1 MKHNINIFQD
11 DYKKLASSQTSFW
24 VTSRGCVSLFSE
36 EDTKWLISNYPKPLL
51 LQMEKKK
58 KYFSRTTV
66 FFNFKRKCF
75 SALNQKTTS

>member
-58 KYFSRTTV
+58 KKISAEPPFSLTLNKSV
-66 FFNFKRKCF
+66 F
-75 SALNQKTTS
+75 LL

>member
-11 DYKKLASSQTSFW
+11 DYKKFASSQTSFW

-51 LQMEKKK
+51 LQMEKK
-58 KYFSRTTV
+58 
-66 FFNFKRKCF
+66 
-75 SALNQKTTS
+75 

>member
-58 KYFSRTTV
+58 NISAEPPFSLTSNESV
-66 FFNFKRKCF
+66 F
-75 SALNQKTTS
+75 LL

>member
-36 EDTKWLISNYPKPLL
+36 DTKWLISNYPKPLL

-58 KYFSRTTV
+58 YIFQQNHRFLS
-66 FFNFKRKCF
+66 
-75 SALNQKTTS
+75 L

>member
-58 KYFSRTTV
+58 KKFQQNHR
-66 FFNFKRKCF
+66 F
-75 SALNQKTTS
+75 L

>member
-36 EDTKWLISNYPKPLL
+36 DTKWLISNYPKPLL
-51 LQMEKKK
+51 LQMKKINNISAK
-58 KYFSRTTV
+58 PPFSFTLNKSV
-66 FFNFKRKCF
+66 F
-75 SALNQKTTS
+75 LL